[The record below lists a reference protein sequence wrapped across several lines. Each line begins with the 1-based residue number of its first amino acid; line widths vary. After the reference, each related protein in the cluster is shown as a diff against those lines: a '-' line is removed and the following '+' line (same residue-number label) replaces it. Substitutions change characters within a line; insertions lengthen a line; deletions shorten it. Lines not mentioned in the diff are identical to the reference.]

1 MQLLL
6 YKGRHVTT
14 DIPVIIHFHQV
25 GNSNETKE
33 NEQAIGNSKQNQE
46 GGAFI
51 TEKEETRAS
60 FYQAL

>member
-6 YKGRHVTT
+6 YEGRHVTT
-14 DIPVIIHFHQV
+14 DIIIHFRQAS
-25 GNSNETKE
+25 NSNETKA